1 MGGGGGGEG
10 LAFLKFD
17 FSLVV
22 LFKLVFLLLRKFL
35 KPCHQLMQNPFGM
48 LANDTTPEN

>member
-1 MGGGGGGEG
+1 VGGGTGI
-10 LAFLKFD
+10 LKFD

-22 LFKLVFLLLRKFL
+22 FFELVFLLLRKFL

-48 LANDTTPEN
+48 LANDSTPEN

>member
-1 MGGGGGGEG
+1 LWGGGG

-22 LFKLVFLLLRKFL
+22 FFELVFLLLRKFL